1 MAIITKG
8 MGAIKKITH
17 LVDMKGRKRKI
28 PAGTLKSSGGTLE
41 GFTTKTKM
49 PKYKGGQGK
58 LFSEKFKKLQKQ
70 KSFKQ
75 LKFNLGDDKR
85 FSSPLKKLNKL
96 TEKAKVK

>member
-8 MGAIKKITH
+8 MGAVKKITH

-28 PAGTLKSSGGTLE
+28 PAGTLKSSGGVLE

-58 LFSEKFKKLQKQ
+58 LFSEKFKKQ

-75 LKFNLGDDKR
+75 LKFNLGDNKR
-85 FSSPLKKLNKL
+85 FSSPLKKLKKL

>member
-1 MAIITKG
+1 MTIITKG

-58 LFSEKFKKLQKQ
+58 LFSEKFKKNEK

-85 FSSPLKKLNKL
+85 FSSPIKKLKKL

>member
-8 MGAIKKITH
+8 MGAVKKITH

-58 LFSEKFKKLQKQ
+58 LFSEKFKKQ

-75 LKFNLGDDKR
+75 LKFNLGDNKR
-85 FSSPLKKLNKL
+85 FSSPLKKLKKL